1 MRSKWTSV
9 ALATALSVS
18 AVGVGAGAATAFVD
32 ERPQTRVAPA
42 VPAVADPTQLIGQV
56 GDLGAVLKT
65 VSGLTSAAS
74 AEKPDADIL
83 GDRLELLIAQIDK
96 LLKSLGGG
104 AVPPVVPDTGTVV
117 PDTGTVVPDT
127 GSVVP
132 GTGTVL
138 PNTGGVL
145 PGTAQVNT
153 GKALP
158 LPGLSLEDALAS
170 LKKNAEA
177 LVAAATKV
185 PPDLDK
191 VKAALTAL
199 ATDVVSVL
207 TAAVTKIAPP
217 V

>member
-1 MRSKWTSV
+1 MRSTWTSV

-32 ERPQTRVAPA
+32 DRPQTRVAPA
-42 VPAVADPTQLIGQV
+42 VPAAPDPTQLIGQV

-74 AEKPDADIL
+74 AEKPDADVL
-83 GDRLELLIAQIDK
+83 GDRLELLTTQVDK

-104 AVPPVVPDTGTVV
+104 AVPPVVPDTGSVVPNSGTVA
-117 PDTGTVVPDT
+117 PDTGTVV
-127 GSVVP
+127 
-132 GTGTVL
+132 

-145 PGTAQVNT
+145 PGAVQAGT

-158 LPGLSLEDALAS
+158 VPAVSLEDALAS

-185 PPDLDK
+185 PPNLDG
-191 VKAALTAL
+191 VKTALTAL
-199 ATDVVSVL
+199 ATDIVNVL

-217 V
+217 A

>member
-32 ERPQTRVAPA
+32 DRPQTRVAPA
-42 VPAVADPTQLIGQV
+42 VPAAPDPTQLIGQV

-74 AEKPDADIL
+74 AEKPDADVL
-83 GDRLELLIAQIDK
+83 GDRLELLTTQVDK

-104 AVPPVVPDTGTVV
+104 AVPPVVPDTGS
-117 PDTGTVVPDT
+117 VVPDT

-132 GTGTVL
+132 NTGTVAPDTGGVV

-145 PGTAQVNT
+145 PGAVQAGT

-158 LPGLSLEDALAS
+158 VPAVSLEDALAS

-185 PPDLDK
+185 PPNLDG
-191 VKAALTAL
+191 VKTALTAL
-199 ATDVVSVL
+199 ATDIVNVL